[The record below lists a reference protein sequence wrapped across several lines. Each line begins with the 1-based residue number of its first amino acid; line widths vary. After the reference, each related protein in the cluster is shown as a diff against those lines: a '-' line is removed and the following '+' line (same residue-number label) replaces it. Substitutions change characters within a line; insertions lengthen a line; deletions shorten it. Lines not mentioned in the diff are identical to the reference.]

1 MNENLIIYATLN
13 RKAEYYA
20 PEKCAVR
27 KVIEFGAHEF
37 RELRCNLGKPNYII
51 KQNAEMMGYYN
62 GAFNC
67 ILFLNSDG
75 KDGILVNS
83 EGADYARYSQYI
95 PNARDIIAV
104 HEQTLI
110 FGELKNRMDNCI
122 DGWLEHFKNENKF
135 DIPLTDLVDEVDF
148 GEMFVDYV
156 SERLSRDSTI
166 ENCEMTSNFLE
177 ITKRELVETRLYCPL
192 RFEMDSED
200 GIGSPFE
207 IDSANYIDY
216 DYEINEHI
224 REDINFD
231 EKAVERGLAAYF
243 HDENLDKKVYS
254 AVPRVETRNGD
265 IYGVITVKSYG
276 ELDKT
281 ELIDLTNELVGQLAD
296 GWGEG
301 FEQRGIRL
309 DGDEVF
315 ISFWNGDD
323 DYFLKPES
331 KVFPEQETNQT
342 MGGIS

>member
-1 MNENLIIYATLN
+1 MNENLTIYATLN

-27 KVIEFGAHEF
+27 KVVEIGSREF
-37 RELRCNLGKPNYII
+37 RELRCNLGKSNSYIAE
-51 KQNAEMMGYYN
+51 NAEMMGYYN

-67 ILFLNSDG
+67 ILFLNADG

-110 FGELKNRMDNCI
+110 FGELKNRMDSCI

-166 ENCEMTSNFLE
+166 ENCEVTSNFLE
-177 ITKRELVETRLYCPL
+177 ITKRGLIETRLYCPL
-192 RFEMDSED
+192 KFQIDERDSSYPID
-200 GIGSPFE
+200 V
-207 IDSANYIDY
+207 DSANYIDY
-216 DYEINEHI
+216 DDEINEAI
-224 REDINFD
+224 RNDICFD
-231 EKAVERGLAAYF
+231 EEAMERGLAAYL
-243 HDENLDKKVYS
+243 HDDHLEQKVYS
-254 AVPRVETRNGD
+254 IMPGVETRGGD
-265 IYGVITVKSYG
+265 IYGVITVKSYE
-276 ELDKT
+276 ELNQY
-281 ELIDLTNELVGQLAD
+281 ELRSITNDIIGQLAD

-301 FEQRGIRL
+301 FEQREIKLGE
-309 DGDEVF
+309 DDVY
-315 ISFWNGDD
+315 ISFWRGR
-323 DYFLKPES
+323 DYYLKPES
-331 KVFPEQETNQT
+331 EVFPEQKIDQA
-342 MGGIS
+342 MGGM

>member
-1 MNENLIIYATLN
+1 MNENLTIYATLN
-13 RKAEYYA
+13 RKADHYA

-27 KVIEFGAHEF
+27 KVVEIGSREF

-148 GEMFVDYV
+148 GEMFVEYV

-166 ENCEMTSNFLE
+166 ENFEMTSNFLE

-192 RFEMDSED
+192 KFQMDVDDDD
-200 GIGSPFE
+200 GMYPID

-216 DYEINEHI
+216 DDEINEAI
-224 REDINFD
+224 RKDVKRD
-231 EKAVERGLAAYF
+231 DYASERGLAAYM
-243 HDENLDKKVYS
+243 HNDHLDQKVHS
-254 AVPRVETRNGD
+254 IMPGVETRSGEL
-265 IYGVITVKSYG
+265 YGVITVKSYG
-276 ELDKT
+276 ELNKN
-281 ELIDLTNELVGQLAD
+281 ELTDLISDLTGQLSD

-301 FEQRGIRL
+301 FEQREIKIG
-309 DGDEVF
+309 GDNVY
-315 ISFWNGDD
+315 ISFWNGGN
-323 DYFLKPES
+323 YYLKPES
-331 KVFPEQETNQT
+331 EVFPEQNMNLN
-342 MGGIS
+342 MGGM

>member
-1 MNENLIIYATLN
+1 MSDNLIIHATLN

-27 KVIEFGAHEF
+27 KVIEIGAREF

-51 KQNAEMMGYYN
+51 KQNADMMGYYN

-110 FGELKNRMDNCI
+110 FGELKNRMDSCI

-192 RFEMDSED
+192 KFQMDVDDDD
-200 GIGSPFE
+200 GMYPIDV
-207 IDSANYIDY
+207 DSANYIDY
-216 DYEINEHI
+216 DDEINEAI
-224 REDINFD
+224 RKDVKCD
-231 EKAVERGLAAYF
+231 ENAVERGLAAYL
-243 HDENLDKKVYS
+243 HDDHLDQKVHS
-254 AVPRVETRNGD
+254 IMPGVETRGGD
-265 IYGVITVKSYG
+265 IYGVITVRSHG
-276 ELDKT
+276 ELDRS
-281 ELIDLTNELVGQLAD
+281 ELKKLTNDITGQLSD

-301 FEQRGIRL
+301 FEQREIKIG
-309 DGDEVF
+309 GDNVY
-315 ISFWNGDD
+315 ISFWSSGR
-323 DYFLKPES
+323 DYYLKPES
-331 KVFPEQETNQT
+331 EVFPDREIDLN
-342 MGGIS
+342 MGGI